1 MNQTATDPVRSWP
14 PSLTETTR
22 VGGTGTAG
30 HSWIVRRSLALPGA
44 AAVAGFL
51 MLGYF
56 ARASGPLP
64 GDVGVERFV
73 QSIPW
78 GPLSTVFGWV
88 TAFSGFTQTMAGL
101 AILFIVLAVNPRTF
115 AFAALASLSGLMYT
129 FSNSFIDRPR
139 PSPELVQVTE
149 HLGAHSFPSGHA
161 VFVVTYVSLIVFCV
175 AGKYLK
181 RRGLIAAGAAG
192 GAVILLVSAARL
204 ATGGHWP
211 TDVYGGWLLAGGW
224 ILLLLSFR
232 PVSNPVLAWFGDP
245 AGAWRAHHP
254 GLPNTFDSRRRLWAR
269 AAYTPVV
276 QSFER
281 LGFAVRGVLWAV
293 MGGLLVASAFGF
305 GRQVDLYGS
314 VRFLLANPW
323 RGAIAVVVV
332 FAIGGYAVWGYVR
345 TFLDPLRRGRSLGGL
360 IARMGFLSSAVS
372 YTLVVAFT
380 LILGFT
386 SATARDSG
394 PVDAASAFALL
405 EGYGAVYLLAAI
417 VVAIGI
423 SQAIDGWREPFT
435 RDVLIED
442 APHGALFHAWTW
454 LGRIGFWARAVVFVL
469 LGLLIMTESA
479 AGSSWS
485 TSYTHAFEW
494 MNRLP
499 GGWAVASML
508 GIGLIALGLHS
519 FGSARW
525 MRLRPPVI
533 PEADR

>member
-1 MNQTATDPVRSWP
+1 M
-14 PSLTETTR
+14 
-22 VGGTGTAG
+22 
-30 HSWIVRRSLALPGA
+30 SLALPGA
-44 AAVAGFL
+44 AAMAGFL
-51 MLGYF
+51 VLAYF

-64 GDVGVERFV
+64 GDVGVERVV

-88 TAFSGFTQTMAGL
+88 TAFNGFTQTMAGL
-101 AILFIVLAVNPRTF
+101 VILFIVVVVNPRTF
-115 AFAALASLSGLMYT
+115 AFAALASLSGLMYAV
-129 FSNSFIDRPR
+129 SNSFIDRPR
-139 PSPELVQVTE
+139 PSSDLVQVTE

-161 VFVVTYVSLIVFCV
+161 VFVVTYVSLIVLCV
-175 AGKYLK
+175 AGNHLN
-181 RRGLIAAGAAG
+181 RRGLIAAAAVG
-192 GAVILLVSAARL
+192 VAVVLLTSAARL

-211 TDVYGGWLLAGGW
+211 TDVYGGWLLGGGW

-232 PVSNPVLAWFGDP
+232 PVSSPVLSWFGDP

-254 GLPNTFDSRRRLWAR
+254 GLPNTFDSRRRLWAH

-281 LGFAVRGVLWAV
+281 LGFAVRGVLWMV
-293 MGGLLVASAFGF
+293 MGVLLVASAFGF

-314 VRFLLANPW
+314 VRFLLENPW

-332 FAIGGYAVWGYVR
+332 LAIGGYAVWGYVR

-360 IARMGFLSSAVS
+360 VARMGFLSSALS

-386 SATARDSG
+386 SASASDSA
-394 PVDAASAFALL
+394 PVDTASAFVLL

-469 LGLLIMTESA
+469 LGFLIVTESA

-485 TSYTHAFEW
+485 TSFTHAFEW

-499 GGWAVASML
+499 GGWAVVSTL

-533 PEADR
+533 PEANQ